1 MPGFRAGL
9 LIYDTVCQLSFDLIG
24 QAFVPIFQ
32 LSRGIQLSEFGYF
45 TLVMSKFNFF
55 QFSKKLSLNT

>member
-32 LSRGIQLSEFGYF
+32 LRRGIQLSEFGYF
-45 TLVMSKFNFF
+45 MVRHVQIQFF
-55 QFSKKLSLNT
+55 SVQ